1 MQQMNREV
9 KKMIKMSGNKRVEE
23 SSKQN
28 GKKQSWKQSAK
39 TFFLVAV
46 VLICLGTI
54 MATGGCGGSD
64 SGSSSSTTSG
74 TVSGSG
80 K

>member
-1 MQQMNREV
+1 MVQEKEV
-9 KKMIKMSGNKRVEE
+9 INMLDICTNKKSINDIEEDDSRRSWIYAIKS
-23 SSKQN
+23 
-28 GKKQSWKQSAK
+28 
-39 TFFLVAV
+39 FILILV
-46 VLICLGTI
+46 VLFGLCSI
-54 MATGGCGGSD
+54 MATGGGSD

>member
-1 MQQMNREV
+1 
-9 KKMIKMSGNKRVEE
+9 MIKMFGNKRMGE
-23 SSKQN
+23 SSNQDD
-28 GKKQSWKQSAK
+28 KKQSWKQSVK
-39 TFFLVAV
+39 TFFLILVA
-46 VLICLGTI
+46 LFGLCTI
-54 MATGGCGGSD
+54 IATGGGSD